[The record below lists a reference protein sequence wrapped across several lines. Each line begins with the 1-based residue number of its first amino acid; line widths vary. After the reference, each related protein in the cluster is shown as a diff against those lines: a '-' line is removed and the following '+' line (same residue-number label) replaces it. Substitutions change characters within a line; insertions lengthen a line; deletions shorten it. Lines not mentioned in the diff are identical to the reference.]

1 MARYFDVDRFF
12 ADVQNSK
19 IELESL
25 SDRLKRLKDSISSY
39 SLEDAEKEEIKL
51 PFRFR
56 TNKLYKDVPAYGRRF
71 VYDWE
76 RRFREDLHKQMKIAD
91 RVDSAKR
98 TDNQLGSPPV
108 VKARKGQRTEASPTQ
123 AAPDELDSLK
133 EKLRALKAKGMELR
147 QSVMNFSEKEAASN
161 EASRGTRSPVLEKSI
176 VERVHQPADIDSRK
190 SPSTSVAQND
200 RTRTVKTS
208 VRQPVKHR
216 LGDKRPY
223 VDENFRCLQR
233 YVTRQRLSR
242 RSCTSGAR
250 LPPVPIVVR
259 ERRTPAKERAPSAPT
274 VKAVDKSEEVLRR
287 IRPLY
292 ESRTS
297 NDLKSRSA
305 EAADANV
312 LPGFNYDIE
321 SLDSVIEKI
330 RKRYFGLMGPDAMYR
345 TIRRREL
352 PTRGVDN
359 EASAD
364 GKATDASVQ
373 ASVEDK
379 DEDVTP
385 PKSEPS
391 EGGTALPGLLFLN
404 LSFASSIAA
413 KSNSSTSA
421 RSASPLGRA
430 DEDGAT
436 VNFKG
441 SSPERSPKA
450 KEPTVAASSD
460 EEDSKTPTPTPSL
473 VLNLQSSSNESV
485 VTVQP
490 SVSEPLSP
498 EEEISKATSAPKES
512 QQRLA
517 KKTVRTESEVSELPL
532 EANSGTTPSAK
543 ANSGQ
548 SQNSWKTEEVQLLK
562 LNCVRF
568 EFFLKEIF
576 GRDMVKHSRR
586 IYGKKSDEHS
596 DDNLHRWASIH
607 MKALRAYFEVQ
618 VALLHCEKKI
628 GYRKNAEEYAKF
640 IDEQVS
646 ELKQKFERESQSLQ
660 GSVVSVVDEIREVA
674 LLQEKTVALQK
685 NLADMCHRGYSTW
698 SLEKTALFDEQKKLL
713 KQREAQAKRLIKERK
728 ALEKDAKIVAKLESK
743 AFKAWSLPAGLWKMS
758 SSLSSRRSEYSA
770 RIQALKK
777 ELEQRKH
784 VARRLTYEYSQR
796 SKQHLKSHEQ
806 SLAKQIEIYEG
817 NIQKAE
823 QMISDLTSAK
833 CRGEVHT
840 SPRMITSPRSSG
852 PSARQSDVQVEQPKT
867 QNTHID
873 VLNLENG
880 VSTSSGLSQSESEEN
895 IDDLRS
901 EHELVTENA
910 MTEVA
915 DVEKAELPS
924 LANSE
929 RHAVD
934 LEDSSPKPLSVAS
947 PEGRSDMPGVI
958 STFDAISPRLLH
970 SSRLKATELLTTP
983 FVPKLELHNLADEP
997 EKDGVA
1003 LLNAEATP
1011 RLGDDSYANLTQTP
1025 LVSSSKEAVRA
1036 IARVSVDCLLKQL
1049 ATGQSLWKTPKA
1061 AELYFVA
1068 CELSN
1073 HRRGN
1078 SDQFDHLFRDFIFD
1092 LCRDFVAN
1100 IYGCEE
1106 KADCIGQAGCRYA
1119 LSSQVIK
1126 GNDEMVKRLVD
1137 LLVLQ
1142 SIFSSSRHARID
1154 VVARRSWDDVDN
1166 RILSE
1171 MYEQDA
1177 VFFNL
1182 NAVEEEVRNAS
1193 ADVIVSHQMPVVVE
1207 ECLRLIRP

>member
-176 VERVHQPADIDSRK
+176 VERVHQPADIDCKLASMTRK

-391 EGGTALPGLLFLN
+391 E
-404 LSFASSIAA
+404 ASSIAA

-562 LNCVRF
+562 LNC
-568 EFFLKEIF
+568 EIF

-685 NLADMCHRGYSTW
+685 NLADMCHRGQFNNDDVFVLAARRYSTW

-758 SSLSSRRSEYSA
+758 SSLSSSSEATSNGRAMPQLVNKPNAEDDAA

-934 LEDSSPKPLSVAS
+934 LEDSSPKPLSV
-947 PEGRSDMPGVI
+947 GD
-958 STFDAISPRLLH
+958 H
-970 SSRLKATELLTTP
+970 S
-983 FVPKLELHNLADEP
+983 
-997 EKDGVA
+997 
-1003 LLNAEATP
+1003 
-1011 RLGDDSYANLTQTP
+1011 
-1025 LVSSSKEAVRA
+1025 
-1036 IARVSVDCLLKQL
+1036 
-1049 ATGQSLWKTPKA
+1049 
-1061 AELYFVA
+1061 
-1068 CELSN
+1068 
-1073 HRRGN
+1073 
-1078 SDQFDHLFRDFIFD
+1078 FRE
-1092 LCRDFVAN
+1092 V
-1100 IYGCEE
+1100 
-1106 KADCIGQAGCRYA
+1106 
-1119 LSSQVIK
+1119 
-1126 GNDEMVKRLVD
+1126 EM
-1137 LLVLQ
+1137 
-1142 SIFSSSRHARID
+1142 
-1154 VVARRSWDDVDN
+1154 DDVDN
-1166 RILSE
+1166 VVSKMTIRLLDNVASSC
-1171 MYEQDA
+1171 QDA
-1177 VFFNL
+1177 
-1182 NAVEEEVRNAS
+1182 
-1193 ADVIVSHQMPVVVE
+1193 
-1207 ECLRLIRP
+1207 LRQWKGEKRGTF